1 MAYKL
6 SSAGLEELKKV
17 EGVRYAVYDDKTGK
31 PINSYEEAA
40 GTPTIGMGLAIQDAA
55 AREKYRPYLGGK
67 KAPQNVMDEAN
78 RQKVAE
84 FETALNKKLGN
95 ARLTQSMFDAI
106 FHFAWNV
113 GTNSKHVS
121 KIVAAVTKTDEKGKP
136 KPDYEA
142 AQKAIA
148 DGPKSGV
155 GIGYMEGLA
164 RRRAQEAAL
173 FLKEGI
179 PKGLAIL
186 TNPKFYWTVSALGSV
201 GLVYWILKR
210 NQVI

>member
-6 SSAGLEELKKV
+6 SAAGLADLKKV

-31 PINSYEEAA
+31 PINSYEEAK
-40 GTPTIGMGLAIQDAA
+40 GTPTIGMGLALQSAED
-55 AREKYRPYLGGK
+55 REKYRPYLGGK
-67 KAPQNVMDEAN
+67 KAPPEVIDEAN
-78 RQKVAE
+78 RKKVAQ
-84 FETALNKKLGN
+84 FEASLNKKLGN
-95 ARLTQSMFDAI
+95 AKLTQSMFDAI

-113 GTNSKHVS
+113 GTGSQYVKR
-121 KIVAAVTKTDEKGKP
+121 IAEAVNLTDAKGKP
-136 KPDYEA
+136 APDYKA

-164 RRRAQEAAL
+164 RRRAKEAEL
-173 FLKEGI
+173 FLRDGI

-186 TNPKFYWTVSALGSV
+186 KNPKFYWTASALGSV

-210 NQVI
+210 NKVI